1 MKKRML
7 LLLGGAMIAC
17 LLQAQDIR
25 EGEPALIY
33 YSPKTVVVVDFT
45 YSMEKEEPGIY
56 ARYAEAMIGADNAV
70 TEARTVYTIED
81 IHIGTSTIP
90 DYSRP
95 HKVSTEGGIPLLLNI
110 NEKGLLVGY
119 NAPSCIEKNK
129 QKQSAAKKQEDIKFK
144 KTKNTVI
151 PYPEEALKAVNE
163 QAQAFEV
170 AKQIF
175 HLRETRMY
183 LLSGEIEHAP
193 ADGKAMDLVLTEL
206 NRQEKALTELFVGKR
221 SKEILH
227 KRMDYREI
235 EVDRQNETTR
245 CQAKKYVYPLF
256 FSTENGFTNAENVD
270 ADSILTCVQLQIPP
284 YHKTISK
291 KDKKKKY
298 DVSEIVYNL
307 PGYCDVNV
315 VYKGQTLSERT
326 IPLAQSGMDV
336 PLPKELFSGSELPS
350 IVFSEK
356 TGNIISISK

>member
-1 MKKRML
+1 MKRLFIVLAGAFLML
-7 LLLGGAMIAC
+7 GAN
-17 LLQAQDIR
+17 AQIVKED
-25 EGEPALIY
+25 EAALVY
-33 YSPKTVVVVDFT
+33 YSPKTIIVLDFT
-45 YSMEKEEPGIY
+45 YSIERQEAGMFAP
-56 ARYAEAMIGADNAV
+56 YAEEMLGVKDVISENRTRYVLEDAVIGTR
-70 TEARTVYTIED
+70 TEADYT
-81 IHIGTSTIP
+81 
-90 DYSRP
+90 RP
-95 HKVSTEGGIPLLLNI
+95 HKIVLEKGSETPLLNL
-110 NEKGLLVGY
+110 NEKNLLVGY
-119 NAPSCIEKNK
+119 NMPP
-129 QKQSAAKKQEDIKFK
+129 AKKEKGANKPTGIQRNVQKSKDTG
-144 KTKNTVI
+144 KTI
-151 PYPEEALKAVNE
+151 APYSEEILEAKSLKAKAE
-163 QAQAFEV
+163 AV
-170 AKQIF
+170 AKQIY

-183 LLSGEIEHAP
+183 LLGGEVEHAP